1 MRIENAVPTIIL
13 VCGLVQ
19 ITLGISFFLDYETL
33 MGLSL
38 SGVTATTLSF
48 MIVGILYSRSKNK
61 GEVFDE
67 RFRTQWVSII
77 GLCYVITNIGIAL
90 LISSVFYDVGSV
102 KSIDV
107 LTDDILGF
115 LFLGWGIPLVLFAL
129 TEFTEGR
136 KV

>member
-1 MRIENAVPTIIL
+1 MRLENAVPTIIL

-33 MGLSL
+33 MGISL
-38 SGVTATTLSF
+38 AGAITTTLSF
-48 MIVGILYSRSKNK
+48 VIFGVLYSRSKNK

-67 RFRTQWVSII
+67 RFRTQWVSIL
-77 GLCYVITNIGIAL
+77 GLGYGITNIGIVL

-107 LTDDILGF
+107 LIDDIVGF

-129 TEFTEGR
+129 NEFNEGR
-136 KV
+136 KA

>member
-107 LTDDILGF
+107 LTDDIVGF